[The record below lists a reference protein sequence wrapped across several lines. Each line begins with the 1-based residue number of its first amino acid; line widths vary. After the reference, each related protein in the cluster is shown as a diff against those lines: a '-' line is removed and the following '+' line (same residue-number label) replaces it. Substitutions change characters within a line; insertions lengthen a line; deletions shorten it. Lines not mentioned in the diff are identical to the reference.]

1 MLQHINFTVGEAF
14 PLPIAQK
21 GDGALFQ
28 VDVNG
33 AMFILQLSTAD
44 VIAVEAF
51 RTGAMEFALF
61 EKDGLLFLTYR
72 IDGIFKDGWGD
83 APLSFHALA
92 PEHLPGATSLDE
104 GRLHL
109 YLVDPRLHIL
119 LALRAERM
127 PEDFLAVLRAHT
139 KKSLAAPLTAH
150 AYMARLARIYDAYP
164 SARMREE
171 AAAVMRVEMNI

>member
-1 MLQHINFTVGEAF
+1 MLQNINFAVGEAF

-28 VDVNG
+28 VDKNG

-61 EKDGLLFLTYR
+61 ETDGLLFLTYR

-92 PEHLPGATSLDE
+92 PAHLPDAASFDE
-104 GRLHL
+104 GKLHL
-109 YLVDPRLHIL
+109 YLVDARLNVL
-119 LALRAERM
+119 LALRTERM

-139 KKSLAAPLTAH
+139 ERALAAPIA
-150 AYMARLARIYDAYP
+150 AADYMARLARVYDAYP
-164 SARMREE
+164 PARMRES
-171 AAAVMRVEMNI
+171 ALAVMRVELNI